1 MVYEAKAQFVL
12 LLACKISLIWWHL
25 YFFALVKSVSC
36 CGQVRELN
44 KNTGPQQKHGN
55 SSFRNSSSILMQS

>member
-36 CGQVRELN
+36 CSQVRELN
-44 KNTGPQQKHGN
+44 KKHWP
-55 SSFRNSSSILMQS
+55 SAETW